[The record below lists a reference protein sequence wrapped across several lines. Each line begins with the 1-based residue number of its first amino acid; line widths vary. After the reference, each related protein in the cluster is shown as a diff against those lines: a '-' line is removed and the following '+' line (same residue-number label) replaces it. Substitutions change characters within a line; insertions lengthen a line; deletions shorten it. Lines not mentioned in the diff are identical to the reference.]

1 MARLGSK
8 IAALDGLLAALR
20 AEVPPNR
27 LASLTPRARA
37 AVRAYKAGTSPEDR
51 YRDVMEGRGPF
62 LLLADPDAGLP
73 ASCSVLDAAQEWQ
86 NLVEQLAEW
95 QIRRQIYERLIK

>member
-8 IAALDGLLAALR
+8 IAALDRLLASLR
-20 AEVPPNR
+20 AEAPSDR

-37 AVRAYKAGTSPEDR
+37 AVRAYEAGTSPEDR
-51 YRDVMEGRGPF
+51 YRDVVEGRGPF

-73 ASCSVLDAAQEWQ
+73 ASCSVQDAAQEWQ
-86 NLVEQLAEW
+86 NHVEKLAEW
-95 QIRRQIYERLIK
+95 QVRRQIYERFKS